1 MEILTMAYD
10 PTLHVNKISAH
21 EATCL
26 CPCGQHFVVDA
37 IEERQM
43 VFDSDR
49 RLLRAVCPRC
59 GRMEDP
65 DPFWK
70 AARDSARDPGP
81 NRIAE
86 YLD

>member
-1 MEILTMAYD
+1 METLTMAYD

-43 VFDSDR
+43 VFDSER
-49 RLLRAVCPRC
+49 RLLRAVCPPVWSD
-59 GRMEDP
+59 GRSGPILEGG
-65 DPFWK
+65 
-70 AARDSARDPGP
+70 PGF
-81 NRIAE
+81 RS
-86 YLD
+86 